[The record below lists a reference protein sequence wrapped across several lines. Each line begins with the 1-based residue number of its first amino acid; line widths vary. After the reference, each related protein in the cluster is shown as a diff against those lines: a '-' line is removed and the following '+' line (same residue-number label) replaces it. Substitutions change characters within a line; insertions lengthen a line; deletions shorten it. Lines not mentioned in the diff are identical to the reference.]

1 MYLPTAKQY
10 HQAPSITGNCS
21 IINCNWFSTLW
32 AINYSS
38 LNPINYVRD
47 VHVIMYDQNSLRG
60 SNYRPNNKYINYL
73 KTVDVFIE
81 LSLNWDEMWSLLII
95 TQNRSQ
101 NPSKVRKIQS
111 INWSNQKQTWHF
123 NNLIFC
129 WWMILFS
136 SHQSIINCMESL
148 LTSCWLIR
156 SWLLF
161 NLNSFC
167 CVYLY

>member
-32 AINYSS
+32 ATNYSS

-60 SNYRPNNKYINYL
+60 SNYRPNNKYLNYL

-101 NPSKVRKIQS
+101 NPSKVRKIQFDRIKNKLDILTIWFFVDEWFYS
-111 INWSNQKQTWHF
+111 AHINQ
-123 NNLIFC
+123 L
-129 WWMILFS
+129 
-136 SHQSIINCMESL
+136 
-148 LTSCWLIR
+148 
-156 SWLLF
+156 
-161 NLNSFC
+161 
-167 CVYLY
+167 